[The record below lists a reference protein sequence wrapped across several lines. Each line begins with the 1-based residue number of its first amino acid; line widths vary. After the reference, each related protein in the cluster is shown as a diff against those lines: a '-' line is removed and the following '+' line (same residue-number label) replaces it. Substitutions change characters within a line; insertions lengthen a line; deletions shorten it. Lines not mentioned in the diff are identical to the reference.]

1 MVTYNVTLADVEK
14 FILIL
19 VRIASFLVVAPLIG
33 GRDIPNKVKVGFA
46 LALSVFLIPLVD
58 AQAYKSKDIFEY
70 STCIILEVLVG
81 LFIGYAAYI
90 CTFIVVLAGNII
102 DMDIGL
108 SMATEFNP
116 MTNSQVTISGNMY
129 LYFVT
134 LIMIASNMHI
144 YIVGAII
151 DSFKLIPLG
160 GAVFHWDHLLKA
172 MIRYMCEACVIGFRI
187 FLPFFACI
195 MILNCVLGIMAK
207 VAPQMNMF
215 AVGIQMKLLVGL
227 IVMFLIVFL
236 LPDVT
241 EFIMDE
247 MRIMIKLFVEGMQP
261 KT

>member
-1 MVTYNVTLADVEK
+1 MVTYGVTLGDVEK

-33 GRDIPNKVKVGFA
+33 GRDVPNKVKIGFTVA
-46 LALSVFLIPLVD
+46 LTIFLTPIVD
-58 AQAYKSKDIFEY
+58 AGKYTSSGVISY
-70 STCIILEVLVG
+70 STCIVLETLTG
-81 LFIGYAAYI
+81 LLIGFAAYI
-90 CTFIVVLAGNII
+90 CTFIVVFAGNII

-116 MTNSQVTISGNMY
+116 ITNTEVTISGNLY
-129 LYFVT
+129 LYFIT
-134 LIMIASNMHI
+134 LIMIASNMHL

-160 GAVFHWDHLLKA
+160 GAQFQWNHLLKT
-172 MIRYMCEACVIGFRI
+172 MIKYMCESCVIGFRI

-227 IVMFLIVFL
+227 VVMFLIVFL

-241 EFIMDE
+241 EFITDE
-247 MRIMIKLFVEGMQP
+247 MKTMIKLIVEGM
-261 KT
+261 KSK